1 MSRSCLNGNVKLLP
15 DELCHC
21 QHVVVAG
28 VGAIYAATNGRYDQP
43 SMTRS
48 RATNA
53 DTNETVSHP
62 RQYDGHRTLDGGWV
76 IRESWIKVWGRS
88 YNKSGDVEKRLL
100 FTLNYMERGEG
111 AHHENVFY
119 PTEAPKS
126 LISAL
131 APCSYNIYL
140 SHEEIGGGIRMGL
153 NYPNDSFWFVPHRN
167 STFRC
172 LLVG

>member
-111 AHHENVFY
+111 AHHENVFFVSTRWEKPALSFENSMRKAGFRPLKY
-119 PTEAPKS
+119 EKV
-126 LISAL
+126 ISPQKIEQRF
-131 APCSYNIYL
+131 PC
-140 SHEEIGGGIRMGL
+140 
-153 NYPNDSFWFVPHRN
+153 
-167 STFRC
+167 
-172 LLVG
+172 